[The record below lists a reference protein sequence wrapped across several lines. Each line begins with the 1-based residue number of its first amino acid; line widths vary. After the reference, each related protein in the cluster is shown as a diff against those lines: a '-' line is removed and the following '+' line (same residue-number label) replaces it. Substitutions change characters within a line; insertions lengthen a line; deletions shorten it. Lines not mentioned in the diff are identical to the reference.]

1 VSANGAVE
9 PAFFHLIQ
17 SQGQVKQISNHVSL
31 THTQEV
37 TAMKPA
43 TPILLALVLC
53 MGGALVSFSRP
64 VPAAEVEG
72 QASAAVD
79 LVIRNGRV
87 MDPETQTNE
96 VLTVAIHGGRIVALG
111 AEAEKAS
118 GRREIDAR
126 GLVVAPGFIDLLA
139 RLRPEEENQRYKV
152 MDGVT
157 TVLNM
162 HGGPVDLPGYFER
175 FESAGGSYVHYGTTV
190 GHNPLRRAVGATD
203 RYQPATPEQID
214 QMKTLA
220 AGAIQKG
227 AVGIGF
233 GINYVPGASF
243 EEVLALFEV
252 AGEYSVPCHLHVRY
266 KGSVFPETI
275 VAALQEVITA
285 AAVTGA
291 SAQVVHLGSSGV
303 GSMDTALKMIDGA
316 RRHGIDVAADV
327 YPYNANSTNL
337 ASAIYD
343 PGWEGRFGGITY
355 SDIQLV
361 ETGERL
367 TKETFEKYRKEG
379 ARIITHFIPDEEI
392 IAAYRNP
399 HVMAASDG
407 IIRGG
412 KGHPRGAG
420 TFARFLGHYVREK
433 KAVGLMEG
441 LRKITL
447 LPAQRLERSAPAMKR
462 KGRVQA
468 GTDADLVLFDPET
481 IIDRATYE
489 NPAQYSA
496 GIAYVVVGGVAVVDQ
511 GTLVEGAKHG
521 RAIRGE
527 VAD

>member
-1 VSANGAVE
+1 
-9 PAFFHLIQ
+9 
-17 SQGQVKQISNHVSL
+17 
-31 THTQEV
+31 
-37 TAMKPA
+37 
-43 TPILLALVLC
+43 
-53 MGGALVSFSRP
+53 
-64 VPAAEVEG
+64 
-72 QASAAVD
+72 
-79 LVIRNGRV
+79 
-87 MDPETQTNE
+87 
-96 VLTVAIHGGRIVALG
+96 
-111 AEAEKAS
+111 
-118 GRREIDAR
+118 
-126 GLVVAPGFIDLLA
+126 
-139 RLRPEEENQRYKV
+139 
-152 MDGVT
+152 
-157 TVLNM
+157 M

-291 SAQVVHLGSSGV
+291 SAQVV
-303 GSMDTALKMIDGA
+303 KMIDGA

-361 ETGERL
+361 ETGERLTKETGERL